1 MKKGFYP
8 HLAFDGIRKNKRLY
22 LPYILTQIGMIMM
35 FYIVIFLRY
44 GKSLE
49 GTFGDKTVNV
59 VLMFGG
65 WVIAIFACIF
75 LFYTNSFLIRRRK
88 KEFGLYNIL
97 GMDKKNISIL
107 LFWESLITSAISLFC
122 GLVLGVALS
131 KLAELGLIKVMNRAE
146 VSYSFYVSPTAIL
159 LTAGVFSVIFLLLFL
174 NSVRQIMGADAVT
187 LLRSESLGEKPPKA
201 NPLLG
206 VIGVLLLLGAY
217 TTAVVVEEPQT
228 AVRVF
233 FIAVIMVIVGTYLLM
248 IFGSV
253 LLCRFLQK
261 RKNYYYQPN
270 HFVSVSSMTY
280 RMKRNGA
287 GLASVCVLATMVLVM
302 ISSTACLFFGT
313 ENSISIRYPRDITLS
328 TGFTSLDEIDDD
340 NLKKVAADID
350 SLAASHNAN
359 ASNIVAYRSVVT
371 VGSISDDGRLTPD
384 GTAVEVG
391 IKSGAHTCFDIVPIE
406 DYNAVMG
413 ANETLAPGEV
423 IVYGYKMKYKYDTV
437 TLGDGK
443 TYKVKKTVD
452 NYLIDG
458 ETSVNIAPSMFIFV
472 PDLKEAVKGFAKDA
486 VKDGLSTVNYKY
498 FRFFDTDLDIE
509 GERALCYDYIDMTR
523 QLFGN
528 KNSAYKNLLT
538 LSVESRN
545 VDRDDYYSSFGALF
559 YLGIMLSVVFIFAA
573 VLIIYYKQ
581 VSEGYEDQ
589 SRFEIMQKV
598 GMTKKEIRKSIN
610 SQLLTVFFLPLAGA
624 GLHMIFASVIIRR
637 ILFSFNFNFSAL
649 FFVTTAICFVAFAL
663 FYTLVYR
670 VTSNA
675 YYKIVS
681 GAKERE

>member
-1 MKKGFYP
+1 MKKFFYP
-8 HLAFDGIRKNKRLY
+8 RLAFDGIRKNKRLY

-35 FYIVIFLRY
+35 YYIVIFLRY
-44 GKSLE
+44 GESLK
-49 GTFGDKTVNV
+49 GTFGEGTVSI
-59 VLMFGG
+59 VLMLGG

-131 KLAELGLIKVMNRAE
+131 KLAELGLVKAIGGTDI
-146 VSYSFYVSPTAIL
+146 SYVFRVSPTAIL
-159 LTAGVFSVIFLLLFL
+159 LTVGVFAVIFLLLFI
-174 NSVRQIMGADAVT
+174 NSVRQIMGASAVT
-187 LLRSESLGEKPPKA
+187 LIRSENLGEKPPKA

-206 VIGVLLLLGAY
+206 IIGAALLIGAY
-217 TTAVVVEEPQT
+217 ITAVVITEPLS
-228 AVRVF
+228 AILVF
-233 FIAVIMVIVGTYLLM
+233 FIAVIMVIIGTYLLM

-261 RKNYYYQPN
+261 RKNYYYKPN
-270 HFVSVSSMTY
+270 HFISVSSMTY

-302 ISSTACLFFGT
+302 ISSTTCLLFGT
-313 ENSISIRYPRDITLS
+313 EDSINTRYPRDIVLS
-328 TGFTSLDEIDDD
+328 TGFDTIDGLDDS
-340 NLKKVAADID
+340 NLKKVAAGVD
-350 SLAASHNAN
+350 SLAASHKAN
-359 ASNIVAYRSVVT
+359 ASNFASYRSVVT
-371 VGSISDDGRLTPD
+371 VGTISDGGKLIAG
-384 GTAVEVG
+384 GTGVTIGSNSNAY
-391 IKSGAHTCFDIVPIE
+391 ICFDVVPIE

-413 ANETLAPGEV
+413 TNETLEPDEV
-423 IVYGYKMKYKYDTV
+423 IVYSYRMKYKYDTV

-443 TYKVKKTVD
+443 TYKVKKTADSFLVD
-452 NYLIDG
+452 GD
-458 ETSVNIAPSMFIFV
+458 SAVNIASSIYIFV
-472 PDLKEAVKGFAKDA
+472 PDFKSAATDFAKPENHNG
-486 VKDGLSTVNYKY
+486 VRTVNYKY
-498 FRFFDTDLDIE
+498 FRFFDTELDTA
-509 GERALCYDYIDMTR
+509 GERALCNDYIDATKPAMSSY
-523 QLFGN
+523 GN
-528 KNSAYKNLLT
+528 MITFSID
-538 LSVESRN
+538 SGN
-545 VDRDDYYSSFGALF
+545 VGRDDYYSAFGSLF
-559 YLGIMLSVVFIFAA
+559 YLGVMLSVVFIFAA

-624 GLHMIFASVIIRR
+624 GLHMIFASIIIRR
-637 ILFSFNFNFSAL
+637 ILLTFNFNNPVL
-649 FFVTTAICFVAFAL
+649 FAVTTLVCFVVFAL
-663 FYTLVYR
+663 FYTLIYR

>member
-1 MKKGFYP
+1 MKKFFYP
-8 HLAFDGIRKNKRLY
+8 RLAFDGIRKNKRLY

-35 FYIVIFLRY
+35 YYIVIFLRY
-44 GKSLE
+44 GESLK
-49 GTFGDKTVNV
+49 GTFGEGTVSI
-59 VLMFGG
+59 VLMLGG

-131 KLAELGLIKVMNRAE
+131 KLAELGLVKAIGGTDI
-146 VSYSFYVSPTAIL
+146 SYVFHVSPTAIL
-159 LTAGVFSVIFLLLFL
+159 LTVGVFAVIFLLLFI
-174 NSVRQIMGADAVT
+174 NSVRQIMGASAVT
-187 LLRSESLGEKPPKA
+187 LIRSENLGEKPPKA

-206 VIGVLLLLGAY
+206 IIGAVLLIGAY
-217 TTAVVVEEPQT
+217 ITAVVITEPLS
-228 AVRVF
+228 AILVF
-233 FIAVIMVIVGTYLLM
+233 FIAVIMVIIGTYLLM

-261 RKNYYYQPN
+261 RKTYYYKPN

-302 ISSTACLFFGT
+302 ISSTTCLLFGT
-313 ENSISIRYPRDITLS
+313 EDSVNTRYPRDIVLS
-328 TGFTSLDEIDDD
+328 TGFDTIDGLDDGNIE
-340 NLKKVAADID
+340 KVAAGVD

-371 VGSISDDGRLTPD
+371 VGSISDDGKLAPD

-413 ANETLAPGEV
+413 ANETLAPDEV

-458 ETSVNIAPSMFIFV
+458 DTSVNIAPSMFIFV
-472 PDLKEAVKGFAKDA
+472 PDLKEAVKGFAKDT

-509 GERALCYDYIDMTR
+509 GERALCYDYIDMTG

-670 VTSNA
+670 ITSNA

>member
-1 MKKGFYP
+1 MKKFFYP
-8 HLAFDGIRKNKRLY
+8 RLAFDGIRKNKRLY

-35 FYIVIFLRY
+35 YYIVIFLRY
-44 GKSLE
+44 GESLK
-49 GTFGDKTVNV
+49 GTFGEGTVSI
-59 VLMFGG
+59 VLMLGG

-131 KLAELGLIKVMNRAE
+131 KLAELGLVKAIGGTDI
-146 VSYSFYVSPTAIL
+146 SYVFYVSPTAIL
-159 LTAGVFSVIFLLLFL
+159 LTVGVFAVIFLLLFI
-174 NSVRQIMGADAVT
+174 NSVRQIMGASAVT
-187 LLRSESLGEKPPKA
+187 LIRSENLGEKPPKA

-206 VIGVLLLLGAY
+206 IIGAALLIGAY
-217 TTAVVVEEPQT
+217 ITAVVITEPLS
-228 AVRVF
+228 AILVF
-233 FIAVIMVIVGTYLLM
+233 FIAVIMVIIGTYLLM

-261 RKNYYYQPN
+261 RKNYYYKPN
-270 HFVSVSSMTY
+270 HFISVSSMTY

-302 ISSTACLFFGT
+302 ISSTTCLLFGT
-313 ENSISIRYPRDITLS
+313 EDSVNTRYPRDIVLS
-328 TGFTSLDEIDDD
+328 TGFDTIDGLDDSNIE
-340 NLKKVAADID
+340 KVAAGVD
-350 SLAASHNAN
+350 SLAASHKAN
-359 ASNIVAYRSVVT
+359 ASNFASYRSVVT
-371 VGSISDDGRLTPD
+371 VGTISDGGKLVAG
-384 GTAVEVG
+384 GTGVTIGSNSNAY
-391 IKSGAHTCFDIVPIE
+391 ICFDVVPIE

-413 ANETLAPGEV
+413 TNETLEPDEV
-423 IVYGYKMKYKYDTV
+423 IVYSYRMKYKYDTV

-443 TYKVKKTVD
+443 TYKVKKTADSFLVD
-452 NYLIDG
+452 GD
-458 ETSVNIAPSMFIFV
+458 SAVNIASSIYIFV
-472 PDLKEAVKGFAKDA
+472 PDFKSAATDFAKPENHNG
-486 VKDGLSTVNYKY
+486 VRTVNYKY
-498 FRFFDTDLDIE
+498 FRFFDTDLDTA
-509 GERALCYDYIDMTR
+509 GERALCNDYIDATKPAMSSY
-523 QLFGN
+523 GN
-528 KNSAYKNLLT
+528 MITFSID
-538 LSVESRN
+538 SGN
-545 VDRDDYYSSFGALF
+545 VGRDDYYSAFGSLF
-559 YLGIMLSVVFIFAA
+559 YLGVMLSIVFIFAA

-624 GLHMIFASVIIRR
+624 GLHMIFASIIIRR
-637 ILFSFNFNFSAL
+637 ILLTFNFNNPVL
-649 FFVTTAICFVAFAL
+649 FAVTTLVCFVVFAL
-663 FYTLVYR
+663 FYTLIYR

>member
-1 MKKGFYP
+1 MKKFFYP
-8 HLAFDGIRKNKRLY
+8 RLAFDGIRKNKRLY

-35 FYIVIFLRY
+35 YYIVIFLRY
-44 GKSLE
+44 GESLK
-49 GTFGDKTVNV
+49 GTFGEGTVSI
-59 VLMFGG
+59 VLMLGG

-131 KLAELGLIKVMNRAE
+131 KLAELGLVKAIGGTDI
-146 VSYSFYVSPTAIL
+146 SYVFYVSPTAIL
-159 LTAGVFSVIFLLLFL
+159 LTVGVFAVIFLLLFI
-174 NSVRQIMGADAVT
+174 NSVRQIMGASAVT
-187 LLRSESLGEKPPKA
+187 LIRSENLGEKPPKA

-206 VIGVLLLLGAY
+206 IIGAALLIGAY
-217 TTAVVVEEPQT
+217 ITAVVITEPLS
-228 AVRVF
+228 AILVF
-233 FIAVIMVIVGTYLLM
+233 FIAVIMVIIGTYLLM

-261 RKNYYYQPN
+261 RKNYYYKPN
-270 HFVSVSSMTY
+270 HFISVSSMTY

-302 ISSTACLFFGT
+302 ISSTTCLLFGT
-313 ENSISIRYPRDITLS
+313 EDSVNTRYPRDIVLS
-328 TGFTSLDEIDDD
+328 TGFDTIDGLDDS
-340 NLKKVAADID
+340 NLKKVAAGVD
-350 SLAASHNAN
+350 SLAASHKAN
-359 ASNIVAYRSVVT
+359 ASNFASYRSVVT
-371 VGSISDDGRLTPD
+371 VGTISDGGKLVAG
-384 GTAVEVG
+384 GTGVTIGSNSNAY
-391 IKSGAHTCFDIVPIE
+391 ICFDVVPIE

-413 ANETLAPGEV
+413 TNETLEPDEV
-423 IVYGYKMKYKYDTV
+423 IVYSYRMKYKYDTV

-443 TYKVKKTVD
+443 TYKVKKIADSFLVD
-452 NYLIDG
+452 GD
-458 ETSVNIAPSMFIFV
+458 SAVNIASSIYIFV
-472 PDLKEAVKGFAKDA
+472 PDFKSAATDFAKPENHNG
-486 VKDGLSTVNYKY
+486 VRTVNYKY
-498 FRFFDTDLDIE
+498 FRFFDTDLDTA
-509 GERALCYDYIDMTR
+509 GERALCNDYIDATKPAMSSY
-523 QLFGN
+523 GN
-528 KNSAYKNLLT
+528 MITFSID
-538 LSVESRN
+538 SGN
-545 VDRDDYYSSFGALF
+545 VGRDDYYSAFGSLF
-559 YLGIMLSVVFIFAA
+559 YLGVMLSVVFIFAA

-624 GLHMIFASVIIRR
+624 GLHMIFASIIIRR
-637 ILFSFNFNFSAL
+637 ILLTFNFNNPVL
-649 FFVTTAICFVAFAL
+649 FAVTTLVCFVVFAL
-663 FYTLVYR
+663 FYTLIYR

>member
-1 MKKGFYP
+1 MKKFFYP
-8 HLAFDGIRKNKRLY
+8 RLAFDGIRKNKRLY

-35 FYIVIFLRY
+35 YYIVIFLRY
-44 GKSLE
+44 GESLK
-49 GTFGDKTVNV
+49 GTFGEGTVSI
-59 VLMFGG
+59 VLMLGG

-131 KLAELGLIKVMNRAE
+131 KLAELGLVKAIGGTDI
-146 VSYSFYVSPTAIL
+146 SYVFHVSPTAIL
-159 LTAGVFSVIFLLLFL
+159 LTVGVFAVIFLLLFI
-174 NSVRQIMGADAVT
+174 NSVRQIMGASAVT
-187 LLRSESLGEKPPKA
+187 LIRSENLGEKPPKA

-206 VIGVLLLLGAY
+206 IIGAALLIGAY
-217 TTAVVVEEPQT
+217 ITAVVITEPLS
-228 AVRVF
+228 AILVF
-233 FIAVIMVIVGTYLLM
+233 FIAVIMVIIGTYLLM

-261 RKNYYYQPN
+261 RKNYYYKPN
-270 HFVSVSSMTY
+270 HFISVSSMTY

-302 ISSTACLFFGT
+302 ISSTTCLLFGT
-313 ENSISIRYPRDITLS
+313 EDSVNTRYPRDIVLS
-328 TGFTSLDEIDDD
+328 TGFDTIDGLDDS
-340 NLKKVAADID
+340 NLKKVAAGVD
-350 SLAASHNAN
+350 SLAASHKAN
-359 ASNIVAYRSVVT
+359 ASNFASYRSVVT
-371 VGSISDDGRLTPD
+371 VGTISDGGKLVAG
-384 GTAVEVG
+384 GTGVTIGSNSNAY
-391 IKSGAHTCFDIVPIE
+391 ICFDVVPIE

-413 ANETLAPGEV
+413 TNETLEPDEV
-423 IVYGYKMKYKYDTV
+423 IVYSYRMKYKYDTV

-443 TYKVKKTVD
+443 TYKVKKTAD
-452 NYLIDG
+452 SFLIDG
-458 ETSVNIAPSMFIFV
+458 DSAVNIASSIYIFV
-472 PDLKEAVKGFAKDA
+472 PDFKSAATDFAKPENRNG
-486 VKDGLSTVNYKY
+486 VRTVNYKY
-498 FRFFDTDLDIE
+498 FRFFDTELDTA
-509 GERALCYDYIDMTR
+509 GERALCNDYIDATKPAMSSY
-523 QLFGN
+523 GN
-528 KNSAYKNLLT
+528 MITFSID
-538 LSVESRN
+538 SGN
-545 VDRDDYYSSFGALF
+545 VGRDDYYSAFGSLF
-559 YLGIMLSVVFIFAA
+559 YLGVMLSIVFIFAA

-624 GLHMIFASVIIRR
+624 GLHMIFASIIIRR
-637 ILFSFNFNFSAL
+637 ILLTFNFNNPVL
-649 FFVTTAICFVAFAL
+649 FAVTTLVCFVVFAL
-663 FYTLVYR
+663 FYTLIYR

>member
-1 MKKGFYP
+1 MKKFFYP
-8 HLAFDGIRKNKRLY
+8 RLAFDGIRKNKRLY

-35 FYIVIFLRY
+35 YYIVIFLRY
-44 GKSLE
+44 GESLK
-49 GTFGDKTVNV
+49 GTFGEGTVNI
-59 VLMFGG
+59 VLMLGG

-131 KLAELGLIKVMNRAE
+131 KLAELGLVKAIGGTDI
-146 VSYSFYVSPTAIL
+146 SYVFHVSPTAIL
-159 LTAGVFSVIFLLLFL
+159 LTVGVFAVIFLLLFI
-174 NSVRQIMGADAVT
+174 NSVRQIMGASAVT
-187 LLRSESLGEKPPKA
+187 LIRSENLGEKPPKA

-206 VIGVLLLLGAY
+206 ITGAILLIGAY
-217 TTAVVVEEPQT
+217 ITAVVITEPLS
-228 AVRVF
+228 AILVF
-233 FIAVIMVIVGTYLLM
+233 FIAVIMVIIGTYLLM

-261 RKNYYYQPN
+261 RKSYYYKPN

-302 ISSTACLFFGT
+302 ISSTTCLLFGT
-313 ENSISIRYPRDITLS
+313 EDSVNTRYPRDIVLS
-328 TGFTSLDEIDDD
+328 TGFDTIDGLDDSNIE
-340 NLKKVAADID
+340 KVAAGVD
-350 SLAASHNAN
+350 SLAASHKAN
-359 ASNIVAYRSVVT
+359 ASNFASYRSVVT
-371 VGSISDDGRLTPD
+371 VGTISDGGKLIAG
-384 GTAVEVG
+384 GTGVAIG
-391 IKSGAHTCFDIVPIE
+391 SNSNAYTCFDVVPIE

-413 ANETLAPGEV
+413 TNETLAPDEV
-423 IVYGYKMKYKYDTV
+423 IVYGYRMKYKYDTV

-443 TYKVKKTVD
+443 TYKVKKTADSFLVD
-452 NYLIDG
+452 GD
-458 ETSVNIAPSMFIFV
+458 SAVNIASSIYIFV
-472 PDLKEAVKGFAKDA
+472 PDFKSAATDFAKPENHNG
-486 VKDGLSTVNYKY
+486 VRTVNYKY
-498 FRFFDTDLDIE
+498 FRFFDTELDTA
-509 GERALCYDYIDMTR
+509 GERALCNDYIDATKPAMSSYGNMMT
-523 QLFGN
+523 FSIDSGN
-528 KNSAYKNLLT
+528 
-538 LSVESRN
+538 VG
-545 VDRDDYYSSFGALF
+545 RDDYYSAFGSLF
-559 YLGIMLSVVFIFAA
+559 YLGVMLSIVFIFAA

-624 GLHMIFASVIIRR
+624 GLHMIFASIIIRR
-637 ILFSFNFNFSAL
+637 ILLTFNFNNPVL
-649 FFVTTAICFVAFAL
+649 FAVTTLVCFVVFAL
-663 FYTLVYR
+663 FYTLIYR

>member
-1 MKKGFYP
+1 MKKFFYP
-8 HLAFDGIRKNKRLY
+8 RLAFDGIRKNKRLY

-35 FYIVIFLRY
+35 YYIVIFLRY
-44 GKSLE
+44 GESLK
-49 GTFGDKTVNV
+49 GTFGEGTVSI
-59 VLMFGG
+59 VLMLGG

-131 KLAELGLIKVMNRAE
+131 KLAELGLVKAIGGTDI
-146 VSYSFYVSPTAIL
+146 SYVFYVSPTAIL
-159 LTAGVFSVIFLLLFL
+159 LTVGVFAVIFLLLFI
-174 NSVRQIMGADAVT
+174 NSVRQIMGASAVT
-187 LLRSESLGEKPPKA
+187 LIRSENLGEKPPKA

-206 VIGVLLLLGAY
+206 IIGAALLIGAY
-217 TTAVVVEEPQT
+217 ITAVVITEPLS
-228 AVRVF
+228 AILVF
-233 FIAVIMVIVGTYLLM
+233 FIAVIMVIIGTYLLM

-261 RKNYYYQPN
+261 RKNYYYKPN
-270 HFVSVSSMTY
+270 HFISVSSMTY

-302 ISSTACLFFGT
+302 ISSTTCLLFGT
-313 ENSISIRYPRDITLS
+313 EDSINTRYPRDIVLS
-328 TGFTSLDEIDDD
+328 TGFDTIDGLDDS
-340 NLKKVAADID
+340 NLKKVAAGVD
-350 SLAASHNAN
+350 SLAASHKAN
-359 ASNIVAYRSVVT
+359 ASNFASYRSVVT
-371 VGSISDDGRLTPD
+371 VGTISDGGKLIAG
-384 GTAVEVG
+384 GTGVTIGSNSNAY
-391 IKSGAHTCFDIVPIE
+391 ICFDVVPIE

-413 ANETLAPGEV
+413 TNETLEPDEV
-423 IVYGYKMKYKYDTV
+423 IVYSYRMKYKYDTV

-443 TYKVKKTVD
+443 TYKVKKIADSFLVD
-452 NYLIDG
+452 GD
-458 ETSVNIAPSMFIFV
+458 SAVNIASSIYIFV
-472 PDLKEAVKGFAKDA
+472 PDFKSAATDFAKPENHNG
-486 VKDGLSTVNYKY
+486 VRTVNYKY
-498 FRFFDTDLDIE
+498 FRFFDTDLDTA
-509 GERALCYDYIDMTR
+509 GERALCNDYIDATKPAMPSY
-523 QLFGN
+523 GN
-528 KNSAYKNLLT
+528 MITFSID
-538 LSVESRN
+538 SGN
-545 VDRDDYYSSFGALF
+545 VGRDDYYSAFGSLF
-559 YLGIMLSVVFIFAA
+559 YLGVMLSIVFIFAA

-624 GLHMIFASVIIRR
+624 GLHMIFASIIIRR
-637 ILFSFNFNFSAL
+637 ILLTFNFNNPVL
-649 FFVTTAICFVAFAL
+649 FAVTTLVCFVVFAL
-663 FYTLVYR
+663 FYTLIYR

>member
-1 MKKGFYP
+1 MKKFFYP
-8 HLAFDGIRKNKRLY
+8 RLAFDGIRKNKRLY

-35 FYIVIFLRY
+35 YYIVIFLRY
-44 GKSLE
+44 GESLK
-49 GTFGDKTVNV
+49 GTFGEGTVSI
-59 VLMFGG
+59 VLMLGG

-131 KLAELGLIKVMNRAE
+131 KLAELGLVKAIGGTDI
-146 VSYSFYVSPTAIL
+146 SYIFHVSPTAIL
-159 LTAGVFSVIFLLLFL
+159 LTVGVFAVIFLLLFI
-174 NSVRQIMGADAVT
+174 NSVRQIMGASAVT
-187 LLRSESLGEKPPKA
+187 LIRSENLGEKPPKA

-206 VIGVLLLLGAY
+206 IIGAALLIGAY
-217 TTAVVVEEPQT
+217 ITAVVITEPLS
-228 AVRVF
+228 AILVF
-233 FIAVIMVIVGTYLLM
+233 FIAVIMVIIGTYLLM

-261 RKNYYYQPN
+261 RKNYYYKPN
-270 HFVSVSSMTY
+270 HFISVSSMTY

-302 ISSTACLFFGT
+302 ISSTTCLLFGT
-313 ENSISIRYPRDITLS
+313 EDSVNTRYPRDIVLS
-328 TGFTSLDEIDDD
+328 TGFDTIDGLDDS
-340 NLKKVAADID
+340 NLEKVAAGVD
-350 SLAASHNAN
+350 SLAASHKAN
-359 ASNIVAYRSVVT
+359 ASNFASYRSVVT
-371 VGSISDDGRLTPD
+371 VGTISDGGKLVAG
-384 GTAVEVG
+384 GTGVTIGSNSNAY
-391 IKSGAHTCFDIVPIE
+391 ICFDVVPIE

-413 ANETLAPGEV
+413 TNETLAPDEV
-423 IVYGYKMKYKYDTV
+423 IVYSYRMKYKYDTV

-443 TYKVKKTVD
+443 TYKVKKIAD
-452 NYLIDG
+452 SFLIDG
-458 ETSVNIAPSMFIFV
+458 DSAVNIASSIYIFV
-472 PDLKEAVKGFAKDA
+472 PDFKSAATDFAKPENHNG
-486 VKDGLSTVNYKY
+486 VRTVNYKY
-498 FRFFDTDLDIE
+498 FRFFDTDLDTA
-509 GERALCYDYIDMTR
+509 GERALCNDYIDATKPAMSSY
-523 QLFGN
+523 GN
-528 KNSAYKNLLT
+528 MITFSID
-538 LSVESRN
+538 SGN
-545 VDRDDYYSSFGALF
+545 VGRDDYYSAFGSLF
-559 YLGIMLSVVFIFAA
+559 YLGVMLSIVFIFAA

-624 GLHMIFASVIIRR
+624 GLHMIFASIIIRR
-637 ILFSFNFNFSAL
+637 ILLTFNFNNPVL
-649 FFVTTAICFVAFAL
+649 FAVTTLVCFVVFAL
-663 FYTLVYR
+663 FYTLIYR

>member
-1 MKKGFYP
+1 MKKFFYP
-8 HLAFDGIRKNKRLY
+8 RLAFDGIRKNKRLY

-35 FYIVIFLRY
+35 YYIVIFLRY
-44 GKSLE
+44 GESLK
-49 GTFGDKTVNV
+49 GTFGEGTVSI
-59 VLMFGG
+59 VLMLGG

-131 KLAELGLIKVMNRAE
+131 KLAELGLVKAIGGTDI
-146 VSYSFYVSPTAIL
+146 SYVFYVSPTAIL
-159 LTAGVFSVIFLLLFL
+159 LTVGVFAVIFLLLFI
-174 NSVRQIMGADAVT
+174 NSVRQIMGASAVT
-187 LLRSESLGEKPPKA
+187 LIRSENLGEKPPKA

-206 VIGVLLLLGAY
+206 IIGAVLLIGAY
-217 TTAVVVEEPQT
+217 ITAVVITEPLS
-228 AVRVF
+228 AILVF
-233 FIAVIMVIVGTYLLM
+233 FIAVIMVIIGTYLLM

-261 RKNYYYQPN
+261 RKNYYYKPN
-270 HFVSVSSMTY
+270 HFISVSSMTY

-302 ISSTACLFFGT
+302 ISSTTCLLFGT
-313 ENSISIRYPRDITLS
+313 EDSVNTRYPRDIVLS
-328 TGFTSLDEIDDD
+328 TGFDTIDGLDDS
-340 NLKKVAADID
+340 NLEKVAAGVD
-350 SLAASHNAN
+350 SLAASHKAN
-359 ASNIVAYRSVVT
+359 ASNFASYRSVVT
-371 VGSISDDGRLTPD
+371 VGTISNGGKLVAG
-384 GTAVEVG
+384 GTGVTIGSNSNAY
-391 IKSGAHTCFDIVPIE
+391 ICFDVVPIE

-413 ANETLAPGEV
+413 TNETLEPDEV
-423 IVYGYKMKYKYDTV
+423 IVYGYRMKYKYDTV

-443 TYKVKKTVD
+443 TYKVKKTAD
-452 NYLIDG
+452 SFLIDG
-458 ETSVNIAPSMFIFV
+458 DSAVNIASSIYIFV
-472 PDLKEAVKGFAKDA
+472 PDFKSAATDFAKPENHNG
-486 VKDGLSTVNYKY
+486 VRTVNYKY
-498 FRFFDTDLDIE
+498 FRFFDTDLDTA
-509 GERALCYDYIDMTR
+509 GERALCNDYIDATKPAMSSY
-523 QLFGN
+523 GN
-528 KNSAYKNLLT
+528 MITFSID
-538 LSVESRN
+538 SGN
-545 VDRDDYYSSFGALF
+545 VGRDDYYSAFGSLF
-559 YLGIMLSVVFIFAA
+559 YLGVMLSVVFIFAA

-624 GLHMIFASVIIRR
+624 GLHMIFASIIIRR
-637 ILFSFNFNFSAL
+637 ILLTFNFNNPVL
-649 FFVTTAICFVAFAL
+649 FAVTTLVCFVVFAL
-663 FYTLVYR
+663 FYTLIYR

>member
-1 MKKGFYP
+1 MKKFFYP
-8 HLAFDGIRKNKRLY
+8 RLAFDGIRKNKRLY

-35 FYIVIFLRY
+35 YYIVIFLRY
-44 GKSLE
+44 GESLK
-49 GTFGDKTVNV
+49 GTFGEGTVSI
-59 VLMFGG
+59 VLMLGG

-131 KLAELGLIKVMNRAE
+131 KLAELGLVKAIGGTDI
-146 VSYSFYVSPTAIL
+146 SYVFYVSPTAIL
-159 LTAGVFSVIFLLLFL
+159 LTVGVFAVIFLLIFI
-174 NSVRQIMGADAVT
+174 NSVRQIMGASAVT
-187 LLRSESLGEKPPKA
+187 LIRSENLGEKPPKA

-206 VIGVLLLLGAY
+206 IIGAALLIGAY
-217 TTAVVVEEPQT
+217 ITAVVITEPLS
-228 AVRVF
+228 AILVF
-233 FIAVIMVIVGTYLLM
+233 FIAVIMVIIGTYLLM

-261 RKNYYYQPN
+261 RKNYYYKPN
-270 HFVSVSSMTY
+270 HFISVSSMTY

-302 ISSTACLFFGT
+302 ISSTTCLLFGT
-313 ENSISIRYPRDITLS
+313 EDSVNTRYPRDIVLS
-328 TGFTSLDEIDDD
+328 TGFDTIDGLDDS
-340 NLKKVAADID
+340 NLEKVAAGVD
-350 SLAASHNAN
+350 SLAASHKAN
-359 ASNIVAYRSVVT
+359 ASNFASYRSVVT
-371 VGSISDDGRLTPD
+371 VGTISDGGKLVAG
-384 GTAVEVG
+384 GTGVTIGSNSNAY
-391 IKSGAHTCFDIVPIE
+391 ICFDVVPIE

-413 ANETLAPGEV
+413 TNETLEPDEV
-423 IVYGYKMKYKYDTV
+423 IVYSYRMKYKYDTV

-443 TYKVKKTVD
+443 TYKVKKTAD
-452 NYLIDG
+452 SFLIDG
-458 ETSVNIAPSMFIFV
+458 DSAVNIASSIYIFV
-472 PDLKEAVKGFAKDA
+472 PDFKSAATDFAKPENHNG
-486 VKDGLSTVNYKY
+486 VRTVNYKY
-498 FRFFDTDLDIE
+498 FRFFDTELDTA
-509 GERALCYDYIDMTR
+509 GERALCNDYIDATKPTMSSY
-523 QLFGN
+523 GN
-528 KNSAYKNLLT
+528 MITFSID
-538 LSVESRN
+538 SGN
-545 VDRDDYYSSFGALF
+545 VGRDDYYSAFGSLF
-559 YLGIMLSVVFIFAA
+559 YLGVMLSIVFIFAA

-624 GLHMIFASVIIRR
+624 GLHMIFASIIIRR
-637 ILFSFNFNFSAL
+637 ILLTFNFNNPVL
-649 FFVTTAICFVAFAL
+649 FAVTTLVCFVVFAL

>member
-1 MKKGFYP
+1 MKKFFYP
-8 HLAFDGIRKNKRLY
+8 RLAFDGIRKNKRLY

-35 FYIVIFLRY
+35 YYIVIFLRY
-44 GKSLE
+44 GESLK
-49 GTFGDKTVNV
+49 GTFGEGTVSI
-59 VLMFGG
+59 VLMLGG

-131 KLAELGLIKVMNRAE
+131 KLAELGLVKAIGGTDI
-146 VSYSFYVSPTAIL
+146 SYVFYVSPTAIL
-159 LTAGVFSVIFLLLFL
+159 LTVGVFAVIFLLLFI
-174 NSVRQIMGADAVT
+174 NSVRQIMGASAVT
-187 LLRSESLGEKPPKA
+187 LIRSENLGEKPPKA

-206 VIGVLLLLGAY
+206 IIGAALLIGAY
-217 TTAVVVEEPQT
+217 ITAVVITEPLS
-228 AVRVF
+228 AILVF
-233 FIAVIMVIVGTYLLM
+233 FIAVIMVIIGTYLLM

-261 RKNYYYQPN
+261 RKNYYYKPN
-270 HFVSVSSMTY
+270 HFISVSSMTY

-302 ISSTACLFFGT
+302 ISSTTCLLFGT
-313 ENSISIRYPRDITLS
+313 EDSINTRYPRDIVLS
-328 TGFTSLDEIDDD
+328 TGFDTIDGLDDS
-340 NLKKVAADID
+340 NLKKVAAGVD
-350 SLAASHNAN
+350 SLAASHKAN
-359 ASNIVAYRSVVT
+359 ASNFASYRSVVT
-371 VGSISDDGRLTPD
+371 VGTISDGGKLVAG
-384 GTAVEVG
+384 GTG
-391 IKSGAHTCFDIVPIE
+391 ITIGSNSNAYICFDVVPIE

-413 ANETLAPGEV
+413 TNETLAPDEV
-423 IVYGYKMKYKYDTV
+423 IVYSYRMKYKYDTV

-443 TYKVKKTVD
+443 TYKVKKIAD
-452 NYLIDG
+452 SFLIDG
-458 ETSVNIAPSMFIFV
+458 DSAVNIASSIYIFV
-472 PDLKEAVKGFAKDA
+472 PDFKSAATDFAKPENHNG
-486 VKDGLSTVNYKY
+486 VRTVNYKY
-498 FRFFDTDLDIE
+498 FRFFDTDLDTA
-509 GERALCYDYIDMTR
+509 GERALCNDYIDATKPAMSSY
-523 QLFGN
+523 GN
-528 KNSAYKNLLT
+528 MITFSID
-538 LSVESRN
+538 SGN
-545 VDRDDYYSSFGALF
+545 VGRDDYYSAFGSLF
-559 YLGIMLSVVFIFAA
+559 YLGVMLSIVFIFAA

-624 GLHMIFASVIIRR
+624 GLHMIFASIIIRR
-637 ILFSFNFNFSAL
+637 ILLTFNFNNPVL
-649 FFVTTAICFVAFAL
+649 FAVTTLVCFVVFAL
-663 FYTLVYR
+663 FYTLIYR

>member
-1 MKKGFYP
+1 MKKFFYP
-8 HLAFDGIRKNKRLY
+8 RLAFDGIRKNKRLY

-35 FYIVIFLRY
+35 YYIVIFLRY
-44 GKSLE
+44 GESLK
-49 GTFGDKTVNV
+49 GTFGEGTVSI
-59 VLMFGG
+59 VLMLGG

-131 KLAELGLIKVMNRAE
+131 KLAELGLVKAIGGTDI
-146 VSYSFYVSPTAIL
+146 SYVFHVSPTAIL
-159 LTAGVFSVIFLLLFL
+159 LTVGVFAVIFLLLFI
-174 NSVRQIMGADAVT
+174 NSVRQIMGASAVT
-187 LLRSESLGEKPPKA
+187 LIRSENLGEKPPKA

-206 VIGVLLLLGAY
+206 ITGAILLIGAY
-217 TTAVVVEEPQT
+217 ITAVVITEPLS
-228 AVRVF
+228 AILVF
-233 FIAVIMVIVGTYLLM
+233 FIAVIMVIIGTYLLM

-261 RKNYYYQPN
+261 RKSYYYKPN

-302 ISSTACLFFGT
+302 ISSTTCLLFGT
-313 ENSISIRYPRDITLS
+313 EDSINTRYPRDIVLS
-328 TGFTSLDEIDDD
+328 TGFDTIDGLDDSNIE
-340 NLKKVAADID
+340 KVAAGVD
-350 SLAASHNAN
+350 SLAASHKAN
-359 ASNIVAYRSVVT
+359 ASNFASYRSVVT
-371 VGSISDDGRLTPD
+371 VGTISDGGKLIAG
-384 GTAVEVG
+384 GTGVTIGSNSNAY
-391 IKSGAHTCFDIVPIE
+391 ICFDVVPIE

-413 ANETLAPGEV
+413 TNETLAPDEV
-423 IVYGYKMKYKYDTV
+423 IVYGYRMKYKYDTV

-452 NYLIDG
+452 SFLIDG
-458 ETSVNIAPSMFIFV
+458 DSAVNIASSIYIFV
-472 PDLKEAVKGFAKDA
+472 PDFKSAVTDFAKPENHNG
-486 VKDGLSTVNYKY
+486 VRTVNYKY
-498 FRFFDTDLDIE
+498 FRFFDTDLDTA
-509 GERALCYDYIDMTR
+509 GERALCNDYIDATKPVMSSY
-523 QLFGN
+523 GN
-528 KNSAYKNLLT
+528 MMSFSIDSCNAG
-538 LSVESRN
+538 
-545 VDRDDYYSSFGALF
+545 RDDYYSAFGSLF
-559 YLGIMLSVVFIFAA
+559 YLGVMLSVVFIFAA

-624 GLHMIFASVIIRR
+624 GLHMIFASIIIRR
-637 ILFSFNFNFSAL
+637 ILLAFNFNNPVL
-649 FFVTTAICFVAFAL
+649 FVVTTLVCFVVFAL
-663 FYTLVYR
+663 FYTLIYR

>member
-1 MKKGFYP
+1 MKKFFYP
-8 HLAFDGIRKNKRLY
+8 RLAFDGIRKNKRLY

-35 FYIVIFLRY
+35 YYIVIFLRY
-44 GKSLE
+44 GESLK
-49 GTFGDKTVNV
+49 GTFGEGTVNI
-59 VLMFGG
+59 VLMLGG

-131 KLAELGLIKVMNRAE
+131 KLAELGLVKAIGGTDI
-146 VSYSFYVSPTAIL
+146 SYVFHVSPTAIL
-159 LTAGVFSVIFLLLFL
+159 LTVGVFAVIFLLLFI
-174 NSVRQIMGADAVT
+174 NSVRQIMGASAVT
-187 LLRSESLGEKPPKA
+187 LIRSENLGEKPPKA

-206 VIGVLLLLGAY
+206 IIGAVLLIGAY
-217 TTAVVVEEPQT
+217 ITAVVITEPLS
-228 AVRVF
+228 AILVF
-233 FIAVIMVIVGTYLLM
+233 FIAVIMVIIGTYLLM

-261 RKNYYYQPN
+261 RKTYYYKPN
-270 HFVSVSSMTY
+270 HFISVSSMTY

-302 ISSTACLFFGT
+302 ISSTTCLLFGT
-313 ENSISIRYPRDITLS
+313 EDSVNTRYPRDIVLS
-328 TGFTSLDEIDDD
+328 TGFDTIDGLDDGNIE
-340 NLKKVAADID
+340 KVAAGVD
-350 SLAASHNAN
+350 SLAASHKAN
-359 ASNIVAYRSVVT
+359 ASNFASYRSVVT
-371 VGSISDDGRLTPD
+371 VGTISDGGKLIAG
-384 GTAVEVG
+384 GTGVTIGSNSNAY
-391 IKSGAHTCFDIVPIE
+391 ICFDVVPIE

-413 ANETLAPGEV
+413 TNETLAPDEV
-423 IVYGYKMKYKYDTV
+423 IVYGYRMKYKYDTV

-452 NYLIDG
+452 SFLIDG
-458 ETSVNIAPSMFIFV
+458 DSAVNIASSIYIFV
-472 PDLKEAVKGFAKDA
+472 PDFKSAATDFAKPENHNG
-486 VKDGLSTVNYKY
+486 VRTVNYKY
-498 FRFFDTDLDIE
+498 FRFFDTELDTA
-509 GERALCYDYIDMTR
+509 GERALCNDYIDATKPVMSSY
-523 QLFGN
+523 GN
-528 KNSAYKNLLT
+528 MMSF
-538 LSVESRN
+538 SIDSCN
-545 VDRDDYYSSFGALF
+545 VGRDDYYSAFGSLF
-559 YLGIMLSVVFIFAA
+559 YLGVMLSVVFIFAA

-624 GLHMIFASVIIRR
+624 GLHMIFASIIIRR
-637 ILFSFNFNFSAL
+637 ILLAFNFNNPVL
-649 FFVTTAICFVAFAL
+649 FVVTTLVCFVVFAL
-663 FYTLVYR
+663 FYTLIYR